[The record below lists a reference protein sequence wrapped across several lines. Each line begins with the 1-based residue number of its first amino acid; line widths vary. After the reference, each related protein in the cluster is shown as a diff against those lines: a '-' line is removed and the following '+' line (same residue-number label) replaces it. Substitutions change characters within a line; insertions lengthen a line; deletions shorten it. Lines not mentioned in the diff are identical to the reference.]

1 MGIEATPARTAR
13 RPAVAPGGRGSR
25 GARQRPPPTSSRL
38 FISPDKES
46 DGDDGDD
53 DGNDDD
59 EEEIRAFPA
68 SKRDSGAGKHAATT
82 ASASAAAAAA
92 AASAGAGGDDDLLV
106 TKVDGIPYWMDTPRP
121 VRRGMADTHRKKRW
135 MKQMPGRTGGRT
147 GDGEIER
154 ETGKRAFSLWD
165 ALVFPEV
172 GRLHSLHLPPSEHF
186 LGWCSLLALHAP
198 LESGHFHERD
208 ALHFRDDDES

>member
-13 RPAVAPGGRGSR
+13 RPAVAPGGRGRR

-82 ASASAAAAAA
+82 ASASAAAAA

-172 GRLHSLHLPPSEHF
+172 GRLHSLLLPPSEHF